1 MRLYGIRIEYLHGL
15 AKVDH
20 LYELV
25 YLFVVMVVAEY
36 QQRVFDAPRAGQTH
50 YGVPQVHDTRV
61 HLRRAVISTLL

>member
-1 MRLYGIRIEYLHGL
+1 MRLYGIRIEYLHGF

-36 QQRVFDAPRAGQTH
+36 EQRVFDTSRARQAH
-50 YGVPQVHDTRV
+50 YGVTEVHDTRV
-61 HLRRAVISTLL
+61 HL